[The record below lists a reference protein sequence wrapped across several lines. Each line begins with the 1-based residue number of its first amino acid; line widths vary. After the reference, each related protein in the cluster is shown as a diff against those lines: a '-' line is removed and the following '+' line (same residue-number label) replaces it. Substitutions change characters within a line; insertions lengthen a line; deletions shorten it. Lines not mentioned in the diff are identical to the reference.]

1 MNNQLEKRSD
11 NQVNNQFEEDNITED
26 KSHTINKGNENQDI
40 RFNKDKNREE
50 INKSTSENQ
59 LR

>member
-11 NQVNNQFEEDNITED
+11 NQVNNRFEEDNITED